1 MISKTVMISS
11 MRGYISKRQGG
22 TKQMMITTKLFG
34 EIEVDES
41 KKITFVQGIVGFPDL
56 KDFLL
61 IHDSDSEGGIRW
73 MQSIQEPAFAMPVI
87 DPLVV
92 SPDYNPCIE
101 DELLKPLGDVA
112 EENTLV
118 LVTITVPHEIEK
130 MTVNLKAPIVINGEN
145 RKANQIIV
153 DDDKYLVKFPIYE
166 ILKEAKERAGE

>member
-1 MISKTVMISS
+1 MT
-11 MRGYISKRQGG
+11 
-22 TKQMMITTKLFG
+22 ITTKLFG

-41 KKITFVQGIVGFPDL
+41 KMISFVQGIVGFPEL

-61 IHDSDSEGGIRW
+61 IHDSESKGGIRW
-73 MQSIQEPAFAMPVI
+73 MQSIQEPAFAIPVI

-92 SPDYNPCIE
+92 MPDYNPCIE
-101 DELLKPLGDVA
+101 DELLKPIGEI
-112 EENTLV
+112 EEGNLLV

-130 MTVNLKAPIVINGEN
+130 MTVNLKAPIIINGGN

-153 DDDKYLVKFPIYE
+153 DDDQYLVKFPIYE